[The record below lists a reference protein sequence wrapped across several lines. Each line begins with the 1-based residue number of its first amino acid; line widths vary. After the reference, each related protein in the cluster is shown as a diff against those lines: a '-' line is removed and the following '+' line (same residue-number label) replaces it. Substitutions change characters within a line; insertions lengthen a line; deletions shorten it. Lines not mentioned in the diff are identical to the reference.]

1 MRKKLRVSVIAAALA
16 ALPTLPANAAGLGK
30 LTVLSGLGQPLR
42 AELDISASREELS
55 SLAAKV
61 APQESFR
68 QANIEYSGVLSGLR
82 FTLDK
87 RSGGQP
93 YFRISSDRAI
103 GEPFL
108 DLLVELSWSSGRL
121 VREYTFLL
129 DPPELS
135 KPVVDIPPPVS
146 APVVAPA
153 PTPAARR
160 EVEKPAPAPV
170 AAKPVEKAAEK
181 PVEKPVEKPAE
192 KPVVEKPVEKPVEKK
207 AVVEKAV
214 KPAPAAKPAPAPKAV
229 PEPKAAPEP
238 KVVPEPKVIP
248 EPKAAPEKIAP
259 EAKTPAA
266 ESAESSAATTRTV
279 RKGETLGK
287 IAAQTR
293 PEGVNLDQML
303 VALYRNNQEAFD
315 GANMNRLKTGKILS
329 VPEKDAIISVDAA
342 EARKLV
348 VAQSADFESYRRKLA
363 GAVAE
368 SAPAKEE
375 APKQSSVGKIAP
387 KVEDKA
393 PVATGKDKLQV
404 SKAEAGADSA
414 KLKTLEEEKIAKDK
428 ALKEAQAR
436 IADLEKNVADMRK
449 LAELKSQ
456 AAADLQKQAAK
467 PAPVAEPAKKP
478 EPAKA
483 DAAKPV
489 ATPKA
494 IEVPKVV
501 EIPKAAEAP
510 KAGPAKP
517 EAKPAEAAKPAA
529 VPPAP
534 KKPVALESEP
544 EVEPDFLDENGPLVF
559 GGGGVLALL
568 AGYLGFS
575 AWRRKKNAQAA
586 ASNESV
592 LSSSSVLDVTS
603 SEGLSQIDGQPSEF
617 GAADVPGFGSGEGVD
632 PIREADTFMAY
643 GRDAQAEEILVDALS
658 KTPENL
664 PVYLKLLE
672 IYAARKSVGQFNAI
686 ADSLKTQTGGVG
698 PEWDR
703 AVSLGQVIDPAN
715 ALYGDAA
722 AEQAALVE
730 SPAVAA
736 PVAAP
741 AEVVNEEP
749 APLDLDFDLPG
760 TTEPAPAA
768 EAEPASASVE
778 FDVTAP
784 TEEVAAEAAAPA
796 AEEVASLDFDLGLG
810 DTPAESAPVET
821 AAAPVEE
828 AANALDIDFDLGDL
842 STPAA
847 TPAAETV
854 APAVEAAVDTNA
866 LDFDLDLGAEATPAA
881 ESAAAAIAADAEPA
895 ALDLDFDLDLG
906 TPPAVDAAVAAASS
920 DAAAPLDF
928 DFDLGTP
935 ASDAPSV
942 DLALESAETA
952 APPLDLSGI
961 SLDLGEPAAEAAP
974 DLDLSAGLDTP
985 PVEEDRPEVTTKL
998 ELAQAYEEMGDREG
1012 AKELFQEVLA
1022 EGSAAQRAIATEK
1035 LASLG

>member
-16 ALPTLPANAAGLGK
+16 ALPTLPAHAAGLGK

-55 SLAAKV
+55 SLTAKV

-160 EVEKPAPAPV
+160 EVEKPAPAPAPV
-170 AAKPVEKAAEK
+170 AAKPVEKVAEK

-207 AVVEKAV
+207 AVAEKAV
-214 KPAPAAKPAPAPKAV
+214 KPAPAAKPAPAPKVA
-229 PEPKAAPEP
+229 PEPKAAPES
-238 KVVPEPKVIP
+238 KVVP

-259 EAKTPAA
+259 EAKTPAP
-266 ESAESSAATTRTV
+266 ESAESTAATTRTV

-436 IADLEKNVADMRK
+436 IVDLEKNVADMRK

-501 EIPKAAEAP
+501 EIPKAPEAP
-510 KAGPAKP
+510 KAEPAKP
-517 EAKPAEAAKPAA
+517 EAKPAEAAKPTA

-686 ADSLKTQTGGVG
+686 ADSLKTQTGGAG

-715 ALYGDAA
+715 ALYGGAA

-730 SPAVAA
+730 APVVAA

-741 AEVVNEEP
+741 AEVVDEEP

-760 TTEPAPAA
+760 TAEPAAA
-768 EAEPASASVE
+768 TEAEPASASVE

-784 TEEVAAEAAAPA
+784 AEEVAAEAAAPA

-810 DTPAESAPVET
+810 DTPAEPAPVET

-854 APAVEAAVDTNA
+854 APAVEAAVDANA

-881 ESAAAAIAADAEPA
+881 ESAAAAIAADAADAEPA

-974 DLDLSAGLDTP
+974 DLDLSAELETP